1 MIVVIS
7 AVALFVLVL
16 AVVVGLLARRRPAPR
31 GSGYTAAPFIGAGGA
46 HPSTHSTSV
55 HGRGFDGGD
64 VSGDLDGEG
73 RGDARNGDGG
83 SGC

>member
-1 MIVVIS
+1 MIS

-55 HGRGFDGGD
+55 HDRGFDGGD

-73 RGDARNGDGG
+73 RGNARNGDGG
-83 SGC
+83 GGC